1 MIIAPLLA
9 ALLSVSASAQA
20 SSCQSNEMTAAWEK
34 INFALWLT
42 DYTIPDSS
50 PRTATLAY
58 QGCVADAEGRESRTF
73 VSADGLFTVAAYTAA
88 GGADGATT
96 LVLRRDGEAATLGTW
111 GHHKV
116 FYKGVG
122 IDKVSVPNGNGRT
135 VVKNVFVIPE
145 GAVIKP

>member
-9 ALLSVSASAQA
+9 ALLSISASAQTRV
-20 SSCQSNEMTAAWEK
+20 CQSNEMTAAWEK
-34 INFALWLT
+34 INFSLWLT

-58 QGCVADAEGRESRTF
+58 QGCAAGADGLESRSF
-73 VSADGLFTVAAYTAA
+73 VSADGMFFVTAVTTA
-88 GGADGATT
+88 GGDNGATT
-96 LVLRRDGEAATLGTW
+96 LTLSRGSEAVALGTW

-122 IDKVSVPNGNGRT
+122 IDKVAVPNGNGRT

-145 GAVIKP
+145 GAVVKP